1 MTDMGKIIAIAN
13 QKGGVAKTTTAINLA
28 ASLSVAEK
36 NVLLIDLDP
45 QGNATSGLGVDCEA
59 LSGSIYDLFSGRSV
73 VSELLLKTG
82 VPRLDILPANID
94 LVGAEVE
101 LVGVKGRE
109 KVLKE
114 HLMGETD
121 QYDYVIIDCPPS
133 LGLLTVNALTA
144 ADSLLIPMQCEYHAM
159 QGLKQ
164 LMNTVMLVQ
173 GSLNPGIRIEGILLT
188 MYDGRNNLSTQVS
201 SEIRTHFGQQVF
213 RKVIPRNITLAEAPS
228 YGKPA
233 LYYDALSRGA
243 QAYLALAKEVIERG
257 A

>member
-36 NVLLIDLDP
+36 KVLLIDLDP
-45 QGNATSGLGVDCEA
+45 QGNATSGLGVNSDE
-59 LSGSIYDLFSGRSV
+59 LSGSVYDLFSGRHDL
-73 VSELLLKTG
+73 SELLVETG
-82 VPRLDILPANID
+82 VPRLDLLPAHID
-94 LVGAEVE
+94 LVGAELE
-101 LVGVKGRE
+101 LVGVKDRE
-109 KVLKE
+109 KILKE

-144 ADSLLIPMQCEYHAM
+144 ADSLLIPLQCEYYAM

-173 GSLNPGIRIEGILLT
+173 GSLNPTIRIEGILLT
-188 MYDGRNNLSTQVS
+188 MYDRRNNLSNQVS
-201 SEIRTHFGQQVF
+201 SEIRTHFGEQVF
-213 RKVIPRNITLAEAPS
+213 KKVIPRNITLAEAPS
-228 YGKPA
+228 HGKPA

>member
-73 VSELLLKTG
+73 VSELLLETG

-144 ADSLLIPMQCEYHAM
+144 ADSLLIPMQCEYYAM